1 MSIAL
6 SREHLMRMPG
16 VRNVRT
22 RCGVYRYSTVID
34 TVKRYDV
41 YVSVSI
47 K

>member
-6 SREHLMRMPG
+6 SREHLMRTAE

-22 RCGVYRYSTVID
+22 RCTVID

-41 YVSVSI
+41 
-47 K
+47 

>member
-22 RCGVYRYSTVID
+22 RCGVYRYYGSTVID

-41 YVSVSI
+41 YE
-47 K
+47 